1 MMTAKRSF
9 TSSFVRLAPLGL
21 AAALAAC
28 GGGGGGGSGGSSSP
42 TPVTLTC
49 PILSGATSGFTIGGC
64 ISGQTYGS
72 VSRNEQS
79 TLTFSGTQTTL
90 AVNGALNAVAPVLFD
105 SSAIP
110 TQLATSNTLGG
121 LVSTRFLERQLSGS
135 PITTSAVGEFSN
147 SAITT
152 SVGVTPPTT
161 VPFNVSRV
169 RFGTWEY
176 GTTTEAYFGTW
187 YQGNNSLLVA
197 ANMPTTGTK
206 TYTGVAVGYLWP
218 VLTTVSTSPLYG
230 VSATFSMTVNYATR
244 AYTVTINGLRGSQ
257 ASPAI
262 TNFDLSGSLGS
273 YSASG
278 TYPTATTSFTGSLT
292 GTNVNPGTANF
303 EAQFFGATTS
313 TADEIA
319 GRIRLDTATT
329 DGRRLVMSFAA
340 K

>member
-9 TSSFVRLAPLGL
+9 SSSFVRLAPLSL
-21 AAALAAC
+21 AAVLAAC

-72 VSRNEQS
+72 VSRNEQA

-90 AVNGALNAVAPVLFD
+90 AVNGALNAVAPILFD

-110 TQLATSNTLGG
+110 SQLATSNTLGG
-121 LVSTRFLERQLSGS
+121 LVSTRFLERQLSAS

-152 SVGVTPPTT
+152 TGGLVA
-161 VPFNVSRV
+161 FNVTRS

-176 GTTTEAYFGTW
+176 GTTTEAYFGAW
-187 YQGNNSLLVA
+187 YQGSNSLLQA
-197 ANMPTTGTK
+197 ANMPTTGSR

-273 YSASG
+273 YTASG

-303 EAQFFGATTS
+303 EAQFFGASAS